1 MRIVLKHSTIY
12 IIKPNSKN
20 LKWSRNLYLNSAVWD
35 NLICVYDR
43 CWYTSNN
50 TDRCIK
56 KIFKIFYDTVLMMNT
71 GPLAQ
76 DQ

>member
-20 LKWSRNLYLNSAVWD
+20 LKWFRNLYLNSAVWD
-35 NLICVYDR
+35 NLICVYDG

-50 TDRCIK
+50 TDRCIE